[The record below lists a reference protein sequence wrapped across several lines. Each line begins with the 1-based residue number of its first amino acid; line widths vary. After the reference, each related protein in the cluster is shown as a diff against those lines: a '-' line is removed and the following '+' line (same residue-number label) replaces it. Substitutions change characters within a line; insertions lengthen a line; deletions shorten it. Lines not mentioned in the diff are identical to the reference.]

1 VRRHETDLETN
12 KLPGYMETFQFY
24 KDEKM
29 TIWYRG
35 KFEVEANSEEEAIEM
50 VKELEKTNKLDNY
63 DVYWEILDDTMEGLT
78 VEDNGGYS
86 TGEIYTG
93 SGNMIWDNSKIN

>member
-1 VRRHETDLETN
+1 
-12 KLPGYMETFQFY
+12 METFNFY

-86 TGEIYTG
+86 TEEMYTG
-93 SGNMIWDNSKIN
+93 SGNMIWDNSKTN

>member
-1 VRRHETDLETN
+1 
-12 KLPGYMETFQFY
+12 METFQFY

-63 DVYWEILDDTMEGLT
+63 DVYWEILDDSRHLLHTAA
-78 VEDNGGYS
+78 
-86 TGEIYTG
+86 YT
-93 SGNMIWDNSKIN
+93 SPPPILITSVVRSWIPWYNCALKLVVWV